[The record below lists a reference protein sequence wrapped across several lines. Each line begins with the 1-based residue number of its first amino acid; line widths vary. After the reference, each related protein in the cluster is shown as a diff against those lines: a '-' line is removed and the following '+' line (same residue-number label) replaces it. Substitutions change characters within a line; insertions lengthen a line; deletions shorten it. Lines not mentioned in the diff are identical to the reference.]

1 MNAGA
6 LDEGNDVPETVDVVG
21 VGFGPAN
28 LAIAIAL
35 REHAEEGR
43 PLEAVFFEAQEEP
56 TWHPGML
63 LEDASMQISFL
74 KDLVTFRNPVS
85 PYSFVAFL
93 HQRQR
98 LVDFTN
104 RGCAEPLRIEFA
116 AYLRWVA
123 EAFVDVVRYG
133 SRVERVTPV
142 RIEGEVEAFDVLV
155 ASADGVRTVRA
166 RSVIVAAGLRPRFPA
181 GIAPGTRVWHS
192 ADHVHRVGQLR
203 TPRRLAV
210 VGTGQSA
217 MEVALDLSDRF
228 PEATVHVIS
237 SQFGVAPSD
246 QGPLVNR
253 IFDPA
258 SVDLLFDATDAVRTR
273 LDVLHRNA
281 NNGVASSSVIRAFFD
296 RMYRDAWLDRER
308 LVLHRV
314 SRIVAL
320 EEAPSGVELRVQSDL
335 DGDVTS
341 LHVDA
346 VVFGTGYRPFDTAE
360 LLQDDVHLLRRDD
373 AGRPVLRRDH
383 SATLTEPGS
392 ARLVLVGQSEHQHG
406 LTSTLLST
414 TAVRAGEIADALVAE
429 AAENQHSYD
438 RSAGADT
445 ADRKGTHVTV

>member
-1 MNAGA
+1 MNGA
-6 LDEGNDVPETVDVVG
+6 MTEYAESVPETVDVVG
-21 VGFGPAN
+21 IGFGPAN

-35 REHAEEGR
+35 REHAQAGR
-43 PLEAVFFEAQEEP
+43 PLDAVFFEAQEEP

-93 HQRQR
+93 HERRR

-123 EAFVDVVRYG
+123 EAFADVVRYG
-133 SRVERVTPV
+133 SRVERVTPI
-142 RIEGEVEAFDVLV
+142 RIDGEVEAFDVLV
-155 ASADGVRTVRA
+155 TSAHGVRTVRA
-166 RSVIVAAGLRPRFPA
+166 RNVIVAAGLRPRFPE
-181 GIAPGTRVWHS
+181 GIAPGRRVWHS
-192 ADHVHRVGQLR
+192 ADHVHRVGELR
-203 TPRRLAV
+203 APRRLAV

-228 PEATVHVIS
+228 PEAVVHLVS

-253 IFDPA
+253 IFDPD
-258 SVDLLFDATDAVRTR
+258 SVDLLFDAPDVVRTR
-273 LDVLHRNA
+273 LDALHRNA
-281 NNGVASSSVIRAFFD
+281 NNGVASTAVIRAFFD
-296 RMYRDAWLDRER
+296 RMYGDEWLGRER

-314 SRIVAL
+314 SRIVAMD
-320 EEAPSGVELRVQSDL
+320 EASSGVELRIHSEL
-335 DGDVTS
+335 DGSRTS
-341 LHVDA
+341 LDADA

-360 LLQDDVHLLRRDD
+360 LLQDDADLLRRDD

-383 SATLTEPGS
+383 SARLTEPGP
-392 ARLVLVGQSEHQHG
+392 ARLVLVGQGEHQHG

-414 TAVRAGEIADALVAE
+414 TAVRAGEIADAL
-429 AAENQHSYD
+429 
-438 RSAGADT
+438 T
-445 ADRKGTHVTV
+445 ADLEPDHHPHDTSAEETADERKGTHVTV

>member
-1 MNAGA
+1 MNAAA
-6 LDEGNDVPETVDVVG
+6 LDEGKDVPETVDVDVVG

-203 TPRRLAV
+203 APRRLAV

-246 QGPLVNR
+246 QGAPGEQDLRPGVGR
-253 IFDPA
+253 PALRCHRCGARQTRRAPPERQQRRRQLLGDP
-258 SVDLLFDATDAVRTR
+258 R
-273 LDVLHRNA
+273 
-281 NNGVASSSVIRAFFD
+281 
-296 RMYRDAWLDRER
+296 
-308 LVLHRV
+308 
-314 SRIVAL
+314 
-320 EEAPSGVELRVQSDL
+320 
-335 DGDVTS
+335 
-341 LHVDA
+341 
-346 VVFGTGYRPFDTAE
+346 
-360 LLQDDVHLLRRDD
+360 LLRPDVPRCLARPRAPGAAPRQSRRRPGGGPVRCGA
-373 AGRPVLRRDH
+373 AGPVGPRR
-383 SATLTEPGS
+383 
-392 ARLVLVGQSEHQHG
+392 
-406 LTSTLLST
+406 
-414 TAVRAGEIADALVAE
+414 
-429 AAENQHSYD
+429 
-438 RSAGADT
+438 
-445 ADRKGTHVTV
+445 